1 MTVEACW
8 TGRNGCCLELSSSG
22 MWLGEEN
29 IEIIDKH
36 VIVTMAT
43 DKKLSNNL
51 NLVTMDNHIGG
62 LKFL

>member
-1 MTVEACW
+1 
-8 TGRNGCCLELSSSG
+8 